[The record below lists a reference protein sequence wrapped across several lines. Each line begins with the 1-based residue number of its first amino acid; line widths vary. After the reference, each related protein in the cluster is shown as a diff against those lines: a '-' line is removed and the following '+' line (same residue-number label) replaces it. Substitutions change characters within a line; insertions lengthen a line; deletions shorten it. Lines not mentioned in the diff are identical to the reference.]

1 MEAVLVILFMA
12 IVGAIIG
19 SATNFLA
26 IKMIFRPYK
35 TMYIGKRKLP
45 FTPGLIPKRRGEL
58 ARQIGIT
65 VNDYLLTPD
74 VIKNKLF
81 SPEIR
86 FAILQFAQTKAE
98 EAIFLNNKTL
108 KDWLELAGFKDVP
121 EKVEGRVD
129 EFIEKQFVAL
139 KQTLSTKPIEE
150 IVPEDIMKTVDK
162 KVPELVDTLL
172 LKGEDY
178 ILSSSG
184 EITIKNLLNDFL
196 ASKGTL
202 GGIFQMFLSDSS
214 SIVAKIQHELVRI
227 LRSSETKHSI
237 VNIMNDEWEKVK
249 KRPIMNYLNEIQL
262 EPILMNIQSYAKKE
276 LAIDE
281 RLNKTIHYYFPNGHE
296 WVKYEIMPKVVDK
309 ALEIAESHLE
319 DVLKRLDI
327 KEVVREQV
335 DSFPIEKL
343 EEIVVGIA
351 SRELMM
357 ITFLGGFLGGLIGI
371 VQGLIVQLL
380 N

>member
-35 TMYIGKRKLP
+35 PMYIGKWKLP

-129 EFIEKQFVAL
+129 EFIEKQFVKL

>member
-35 TMYIGKRKLP
+35 PMYIGKRKLP

-249 KRPIMNYLNEIQL
+249 KRPIMNYINEIQL

>member
-35 TMYIGKRKLP
+35 PMYIGKRKLP

>member
-35 TMYIGKRKLP
+35 PMYIGKRKLP

-214 SIVAKIQHELVRI
+214 SVVAKIQHELVRI

-371 VQGLIVQLL
+371 MQGLIVQLL

>member
-12 IVGAIIG
+12 IVGAVIG
-19 SATNFLA
+19 GATNFLA

-35 TMYIGKRKLP
+35 PMYIGKWKLP

-108 KDWLELAGFKDVP
+108 KDWLELAGFQDVP

-371 VQGLIVQLL
+371 MQGLIVQLL

>member
-35 TMYIGKRKLP
+35 PMYIGKWKLP

-98 EAIFLNNKTL
+98 EATFLNNKTL

>member
-1 MEAVLVILFMA
+1 MEVALHARLD
-12 IVGAIIG
+12 
-19 SATNFLA
+19 SETQ
-26 IKMIFRPYK
+26 
-35 TMYIGKRKLP
+35 
-45 FTPGLIPKRRGEL
+45 GEL

-262 EPILMNIQSYAKKE
+262 EPILMNIQSYAKKNWP
-276 LAIDE
+276 L
-281 RLNKTIHYYFPNGHE
+281 TSG
-296 WVKYEIMPKVVDK
+296 
-309 ALEIAESHLE
+309 
-319 DVLKRLDI
+319 
-327 KEVVREQV
+327 
-335 DSFPIEKL
+335 
-343 EEIVVGIA
+343 
-351 SRELMM
+351 
-357 ITFLGGFLGGLIGI
+357 
-371 VQGLIVQLL
+371 
-380 N
+380 

>member
-1 MEAVLVILFMA
+1 MEVALHARLD
-12 IVGAIIG
+12 
-19 SATNFLA
+19 SETQ
-26 IKMIFRPYK
+26 
-35 TMYIGKRKLP
+35 
-45 FTPGLIPKRRGEL
+45 GEL

>member
-1 MEAVLVILFMA
+1 
-12 IVGAIIG
+12 
-19 SATNFLA
+19 
-26 IKMIFRPYK
+26 
-35 TMYIGKRKLP
+35 
-45 FTPGLIPKRRGEL
+45 
-58 ARQIGIT
+58 
-65 VNDYLLTPD
+65 
-74 VIKNKLF
+74 
-81 SPEIR
+81 
-86 FAILQFAQTKAE
+86 
-98 EAIFLNNKTL
+98 
-108 KDWLELAGFKDVP
+108 
-121 EKVEGRVD
+121 
-129 EFIEKQFVAL
+129 
-139 KQTLSTKPIEE
+139 
-150 IVPEDIMKTVDK
+150 VPEDIMKTVDK

>member
-35 TMYIGKRKLP
+35 PMYIGKWKLP